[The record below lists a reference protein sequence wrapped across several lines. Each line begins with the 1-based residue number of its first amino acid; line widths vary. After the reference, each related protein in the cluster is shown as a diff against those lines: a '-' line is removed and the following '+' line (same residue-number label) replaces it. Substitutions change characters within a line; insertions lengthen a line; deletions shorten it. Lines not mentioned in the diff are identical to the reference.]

1 MVKSNSAS
9 NTKNYGCGGGADSN
23 ILEQGID
30 LFTLYKKLRLTDED
44 IVLTFFKNIN
54 TKELS
59 KDHWIRDFED
69 FYFKIRPKF

>member
-1 MVKSNSAS
+1 M
-9 NTKNYGCGGGADSN
+9 
-23 ILEQGID
+23 
-30 LFTLYKKLRLTDED
+30 RLTDEE

-69 FYFKIRPKF
+69 FYFKIRPKFQSKLIKLLLEVSIFFTKITIMAL